1 MKKLLFA
8 ILLSLPIMAVAGGDN
23 AKYLAGAVPQK
34 DGIVVFE
41 KSFSVPGKTK
51 AQMHDMLKTYLTQLV
66 TQSIPGPTAYARMNM
81 DTPDTIA
88 ARCCEWLVFKKKP
101 LYLDRARMR
110 YQINAFVSPGKARL
124 QVTQI
129 SYYYEED
136 NEGMG
141 GKVIR
146 AEEWITDSEALN
158 KTQTK
163 LYPRSGK
170 FRRKTIDRVKEI
182 FEGAM
187 DCAEEQAEKQV
198 EQPVQKKRNH
208 VVED

>member
-1 MKKLLFA
+1 
-8 ILLSLPIMAVAGGDN
+8 
-23 AKYLAGAVPQK
+23 
-34 DGIVVFE
+34 
-41 KSFSVPGKTK
+41 
-51 AQMHDMLKTYLTQLV
+51 
-66 TQSIPGPTAYARMNM
+66 
-81 DTPDTIA
+81 
-88 ARCCEWLVFKKKP
+88 
-101 LYLDRARMR
+101 
-110 YQINAFVSPGKARL
+110 
-124 QVTQI
+124 
-129 SYYYEED
+129 
-136 NEGMG
+136 MG